1 MANGHCSHAEAV
13 PGLEFSA
20 AIGRP
25 LLYEGLGEGNN
36 ITFKYAS
43 NSEENWIL
51 EENWTFYI

>member
-1 MANGHCSHAEAV
+1 VANGHCSHAEAV

-36 ITFKYAS
+36 ITFKYTS

-51 EENWTFYI
+51 EEN